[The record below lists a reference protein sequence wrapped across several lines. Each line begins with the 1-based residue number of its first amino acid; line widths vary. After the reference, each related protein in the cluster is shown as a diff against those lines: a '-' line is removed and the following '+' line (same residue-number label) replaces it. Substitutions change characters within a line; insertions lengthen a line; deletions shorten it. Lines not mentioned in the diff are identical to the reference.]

1 MQRANVSAINRLI
14 ATKIRNIS
22 ENPTLAHT
30 LRDLCVAKS
39 EVTPVTSK
47 LQAIQAAL
55 LEGVTLVAASKFH
68 PVRAVLAA
76 VIRDNH
82 DPC

>member
-22 ENPTLAHT
+22 ENHTLAHT

-39 EVTPVTSK
+39 EVMPVTSK

-55 LEGVTLVAASKFH
+55 LDGVTLVVASKFH
-68 PVRAVLAA
+68 PTRVALAA